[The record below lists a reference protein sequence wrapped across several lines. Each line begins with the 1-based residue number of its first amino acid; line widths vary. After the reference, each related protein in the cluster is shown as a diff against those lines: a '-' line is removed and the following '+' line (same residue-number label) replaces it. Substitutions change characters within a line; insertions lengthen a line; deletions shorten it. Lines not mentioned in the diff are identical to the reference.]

1 MSVEVKYAVATNSM
15 HAKEPKQATID
26 SASYDVFAAESKT
39 LLLHVVTPISLELH
53 FEIANEYFG
62 NIYTRFVLLAKYFAS
77 CDAGVIDSGY
87 HCVVLVLLTNHSKE
101 ECFVKKGYRIDQLVI
116 HKKKK
121 TLFSKKFPRKFY
133 NQQREEATVL
143 VQQTLNFF

>member
-15 HAKEPKQATID
+15 HAKEPKQATTD

-39 LLLHVVTPISLELH
+39 LLLHVVMPISLELH

-87 HCVVLVLLTNHSKE
+87 HCVVLVLMTNHSKE

-121 TLFSKKFPRKFY
+121 TLFSKKFLRKFY